1 MITIHNEG
9 QYRDA
14 LLELSKIFQDEAGYD
29 ENDVDSQYYN
39 HLVEA
44 IMEWEDINYPMEDE

>member
-14 LLELSKIFQDEAGYD
+14 LLELSKIFQDDTSY
-29 ENDVDSQYYN
+29 DVDSQYYN